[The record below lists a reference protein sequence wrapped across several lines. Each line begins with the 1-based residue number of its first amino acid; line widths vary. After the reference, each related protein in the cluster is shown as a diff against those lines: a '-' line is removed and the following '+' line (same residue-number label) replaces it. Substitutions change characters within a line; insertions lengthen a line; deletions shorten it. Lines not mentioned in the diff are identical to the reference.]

1 MRELYYAFEIIATLS
16 ESAII
21 FYAISSLF
29 APRFRKNIQT
39 FCMFFSYIIVGFLTV
54 FFNSIAVYSGVFDL
68 IVALLY
74 IVVTLTIYKGN
85 KFFCIIIPMI
95 LILIIFI
102 INISV
107 NILMSFIFDVKSE
120 MLLNSRDIIRA
131 VSLFI
136 TKFTFL
142 LVVKFLVK
150 KIKYKNYTLKLDE
163 WFGIAAVFIIS
174 LFILVSA
181 AEIQYKKIDNA
192 FNMIIL
198 IYGIATINIIT
209 FVFVNKMAQKNKNE
223 TLLKMMNVHEK
234 EQKKAF
240 QSLKE
245 VYESLKILKHD
256 MKNEWIVIY
265 KALKEGHY
273 DYAEE
278 IAGKMLNF
286 KIESFEDYI
295 TVSNPAI
302 NALLNYKLNI
312 AKQRGISVISYV
324 QEDFDSFDD
333 YDIVMLI
340 SNLLDN
346 AIEASEKVSDTRII
360 IMVTTKMNYLS
371 IVIANRIEKSVLQK
385 NRLLKTTKNDSL
397 NHGLGIKSV
406 NQICE
411 KYDGMIDYYERENMF
426 VADVMLKKKASN
438 FK

>member
-29 APRFRKNIQT
+29 EPRFRKNIQIC
-39 FCMFFSYIIVGFLTV
+39 FLIISYLIISLLTV
-54 FFNSIAVYSGVFDL
+54 FFNNIAIYSGAFDL
-68 IVALLY
+68 IVIFVY
-74 IVVTLTIYKGN
+74 IMVTLVLFKGN
-85 KFFCIIIPMI
+85 RFFCVITPIVLVIIVAV
-95 LILIIFI
+95 

-107 NILMSFIFDVKSE
+107 SVLMGISFNVTSN
-120 MLLNSRDIIRA
+120 LLLDSRAIRA

-136 TKFTFL
+136 TKLTFL
-142 LVVKFLVK
+142 FIVKFLTR
-150 KIKYKNYTLKLDE
+150 KIRYKNYKLKLSE
-163 WFGIAAVFIIS
+163 WLGIIAIFIIS

>member
-29 APRFRKNIQT
+29 EPRFRKNIQIC
-39 FCMFFSYIIVGFLTV
+39 FLIISYLIISLLTV
-54 FFNSIAVYSGVFDL
+54 FFNNIAIYSGAFDL
-68 IVALLY
+68 IVIFVY
-74 IVVTLTIYKGN
+74 IMVTLVLFKGN
-85 KFFCIIIPMI
+85 RFFCVITPIVLVIIVAV
-95 LILIIFI
+95 

-107 NILMSFIFDVKSE
+107 SVLMGISFNVTSN
-120 MLLNSRDIIRA
+120 LLLDSRAIRA

-136 TKFTFL
+136 TKLTFL
-142 LVVKFLVK
+142 FIVKFLTR
-150 KIKYKNYTLKLDE
+150 KIRYKNYKLKLSE
-163 WFGIAAVFIIS
+163 WLGIIAIFIIS

-192 FNMIIL
+192 FNIIIL

>member
-29 APRFRKNIQT
+29 EPRFRKNIQIC
-39 FCMFFSYIIVGFLTV
+39 FLIISYLIISLLTV
-54 FFNSIAVYSGVFDL
+54 FFNNIAIYSGAFDL
-68 IVALLY
+68 IVIFVY
-74 IVVTLTIYKGN
+74 IMVTLVLFKGN
-85 KFFCIIIPMI
+85 RFFCVITPIVLVIIVAV
-95 LILIIFI
+95 

-107 NILMSFIFDVKSE
+107 SVLMGISFNVTSN
-120 MLLNSRDIIRA
+120 LLLDSRAIRA

-136 TKFTFL
+136 TKLTFL
-142 LVVKFLVK
+142 FIVKFLTR
-150 KIKYKNYTLKLDE
+150 KIRYKNYKLKLSE
-163 WFGIAAVFIIS
+163 WLGIIAIFIIS

-360 IMVTTKMNYLS
+360 MMVTTKMNYLS

>member
-29 APRFRKNIQT
+29 EPRFRKNIQIC
-39 FCMFFSYIIVGFLTV
+39 FLIISYLIISLLTV
-54 FFNSIAVYSGVFDL
+54 FFNNIAIYSGAFDL
-68 IVALLY
+68 IVIFVY
-74 IVVTLTIYKGN
+74 IMLTLVLFKGN
-85 KFFCIIIPMI
+85 RFFCVITPIVLVIIVAV
-95 LILIIFI
+95 

-107 NILMSFIFDVKSE
+107 SVLMGISFNVTSN
-120 MLLNSRDIIRA
+120 LLLDSRAIRA

-136 TKFTFL
+136 TKLTFL
-142 LVVKFLVK
+142 FIVKFLTR
-150 KIKYKNYTLKLDE
+150 KIRYKNYKLKLSE
-163 WFGIAAVFIIS
+163 WLGIIAIFIIS

-360 IMVTTKMNYLS
+360 MMVTTKMNYLS

>member
-1 MRELYYAFEIIATLS
+1 MRELYDAFEIIATFS

-21 FYAISSLF
+21 FYAISALF
-29 APRFRKNIQT
+29 KPRFRKNIQI
-39 FCMFFSYIIVGFLTV
+39 FCMIFSYMIICFLTV
-54 FFNSIAVYSGVFDL
+54 FFNSITVYSGVLDF
-68 IVALLY
+68 IVVLLY

-85 KFFCIIIPMI
+85 KFFCIIVPMI
-95 LILIIFI
+95 LIFIILI

-107 NILMSFIFDVKSE
+107 NILTSLIFDVNSE
-120 MLLNSRDIIRA
+120 MLLDSRDIIRA

-142 LVVKFLVK
+142 LVVKFLVR
-150 KIKYKNYTLKLDE
+150 KIKHKNYTLKLDE
-163 WFGIAAVFIIS
+163 WFGIVAVFIIS
-174 LFILVSA
+174 LFILISA

-198 IYGIATINIIT
+198 IYGIAVINVIT
-209 FVFVNKMAQKNKNE
+209 FIFVNKMAQKNKSE
-223 TLLKMMNVHEK
+223 TLLKMMNIHEN

-240 QSLKE
+240 QSLKA

-265 KALKEGHY
+265 NALKEGNY

-286 KIESFEDYI
+286 KIESFEEYI
-295 TVSNPAI
+295 TVLNPAI

-312 AKQRGISVISYV
+312 AKQKGINVTSYV

-346 AIEASEKVSDTRII
+346 AIEASEKVSDSKISII
-360 IMVTTKMNYLS
+360 ITTKMNYLS
-371 IVIANRIEKSVLQK
+371 IVISNKIEKSVLK
-385 NRLLKTTKNDSL
+385 VNHFLKTTKSDSV

-406 NQICE
+406 KQICE
-411 KYDGMIDYYERENMF
+411 KYNGMIDYYETGNMF
-426 VADVMLKKKASN
+426 VVDVMLKKKTPI
-438 FK
+438 

>member
-29 APRFRKNIQT
+29 EPRFRKNIQIC
-39 FCMFFSYIIVGFLTV
+39 FLIISYLIISLLTV
-54 FFNSIAVYSGVFDL
+54 FFNNIAIYSGAFDL
-68 IVALLY
+68 IVIFVY
-74 IVVTLTIYKGN
+74 IMLTLVLFKGN
-85 KFFCIIIPMI
+85 RFFCVITPIVLVIIVAV
-95 LILIIFI
+95 

-107 NILMSFIFDVKSE
+107 SVLMGISFNVTSN
-120 MLLNSRDIIRA
+120 LLLDSRAIRA

-136 TKFTFL
+136 TKLTFL
-142 LVVKFLVK
+142 FIVKFLTR
-150 KIKYKNYTLKLDE
+150 KIRYKNYKLKLSE
-163 WFGIAAVFIIS
+163 WLGIIAIFIIS